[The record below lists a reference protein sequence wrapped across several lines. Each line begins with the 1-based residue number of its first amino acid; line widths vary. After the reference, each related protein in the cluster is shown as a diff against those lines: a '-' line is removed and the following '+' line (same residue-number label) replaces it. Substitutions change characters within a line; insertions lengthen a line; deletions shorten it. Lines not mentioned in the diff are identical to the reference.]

1 MGLHLVHPHY
11 DKQWHCDEGL
21 FGCRTSNSLKRKT
34 APSWMELPSFKKM
47 SEHLRTKKKGKS
59 PLEYAPVM
67 TVEREKG
74 KESASVLGLVE
85 KKRRR

>member
-1 MGLHLVHPHY
+1 
-11 DKQWHCDEGL
+11 
-21 FGCRTSNSLKRKT
+21 
-34 APSWMELPSFKKM
+34 MELPSFKKM